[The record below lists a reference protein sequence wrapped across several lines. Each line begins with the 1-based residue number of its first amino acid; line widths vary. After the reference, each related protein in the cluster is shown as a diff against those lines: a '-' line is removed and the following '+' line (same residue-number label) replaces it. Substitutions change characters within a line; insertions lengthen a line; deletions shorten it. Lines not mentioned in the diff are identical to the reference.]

1 MNQAKARYWSRFLVP
16 LVILVP
22 SMVGFG
28 MKFIEFI
35 AVYRGDAE
43 GAFAVAPILNYLLA
57 SFGFLLLFGWAA
69 ANGMFH
75 HIEQPKHAMLENEAR
90 LDRLTHH
97 DSSER
102 KLS

>member
-1 MNQAKARYWSRFLVP
+1 MRFVVP

-22 SMVGFG
+22 SMIGFG

-35 AVYRGDAE
+35 AVFRGDAE

-57 SFGFLLLFGWAA
+57 SAGFLLLFSWAA

-75 HIEQPKHAMLENEAR
+75 NIEQPKQTMLDNEAL
-90 LDRLTHH
+90 LDR
-97 DSSER
+97 S
-102 KLS
+102 